1 MNDSAQVQKPTL
13 LPNTKISIDSC
24 GDVTIKRVTAR
35 TIKPVV
41 EYLTTILGSL
51 ESAGVSAHTFTAT
64 PALVLQLI
72 SQHMDSTLAMVCVF
86 SSLER
91 ETVDDLPLDELVV
104 VVLAIVRENYRFF
117 TERLAPLLTEVES
130 GAFLQTV
137 KP

>member
-1 MNDSAQVQKPTL
+1 MNDSTQVQKPTL
-13 LPNTKISIDSC
+13 LPNTTVSIDSH
-24 GDVTIKRVTAR
+24 GEVTIKRVTAR

-41 EYLTTILGSL
+41 EYVTTILGSL
-51 ESAGVSAHTFTAT
+51 EAAGVSAHTFTAT

-72 SQHMDSTLAMVCVF
+72 SQHMDSTLEMVCVF
-86 SSLER
+86 SSLPR
-91 ETVDDLPLDELVV
+91 EAVDDLPLDELVV

-117 TERLAPLLTEVES
+117 TERLAPLLVEVES